1 MGGTRAQKEGN
12 GLLSGDGPM
21 PARALPATCLLV
33 AWNEGMQVTGIAER
47 VGTGLARHGSGP
59 GELPLA
65 NPAPCPQGGHMS
77 QKESHGKTVAHVGVR
92 RRKFSIPA
100 CGTRAVSMRV
110 TCRMALFAQL
120 RAVRVSG
127 DLGKVLGDGGDS
139 GRRRPLGTLDG
150 PASVSD
156 QASFCTRSAACL
168 PRA

>member
-21 PARALPATCLLV
+21 PARALPMPNRALPMPARALPVTRLLA

-47 VGTGLARHGSGP
+47 VGAGLARHDSGP

-77 QKESHGKTVAHVGVR
+77 QKESHGKTLAHVGVR

-100 CGTRAVSMRV
+100 CGTRAVSMRA
-110 TCRMALFAQL
+110 TCRMASFAQL
-120 RAVRVSG
+120 RTVRVSE
-127 DLGKVLGDGGDS
+127 DLGKMLGDGGDS
-139 GRRRPLGTLDG
+139 GCRWPLVAL
-150 PASVSD
+150 SD
-156 QASFCTRSAACL
+156 
-168 PRA
+168 PRARQ

>member
-12 GLLSGDGPM
+12 GLLSGDGPMPARALPM

-77 QKESHGKTVAHVGVR
+77 QKESHGKTVAHVGAL

-110 TCRMALFAQL
+110 TCRMASFAQL
-120 RAVRVSG
+120 RTVRVSE
-127 DLGKVLGDGGDS
+127 DLGKMLGDGSDS
-139 GRRRPLGTLDG
+139 GRRRPLGTLG
-150 PASVSD
+150 G
-156 QASFCTRSAACL
+156 
-168 PRA
+168 PRARQ

>member
-21 PARALPATCLLV
+21 PARTLPMSGRALPVTCLLV
-33 AWNEGMQVTGIAER
+33 VWNEGMQVTGIAER
-47 VGTGLARHGSGP
+47 VSAGLARHGSGP

-92 RRKFSIPA
+92 RQKFSIPA

-110 TCRMALFAQL
+110 TCRMASFAQL
-120 RAVRVSG
+120 RAVRVSE
-127 DLGKVLGDGGDS
+127 DLGKVLGDGGDL
-139 GRRRPLGTLDG
+139 GRRWPLGTLG
-150 PASVSD
+150 G
-156 QASFCTRSAACL
+156 
-168 PRA
+168 PRARQ

>member
-21 PARALPATCLLV
+21 PDRALPMSARTLPVTRLLV

-47 VGTGLARHGSGP
+47 VGAGLARHGSGP

-65 NPAPCPQGGHMS
+65 NPALCPQGGHMS
-77 QKESHGKTVAHVGVR
+77 QKESHGKTVAHVGAL

-110 TCRMALFAQL
+110 TCRMASFAQL
-120 RAVRVSG
+120 RTVRVSE
-127 DLGKVLGDGGDS
+127 DLGKMLGDGGDS
-139 GRRRPLGTLDG
+139 GRRRPLGTLG
-150 PASVSD
+150 G
-156 QASFCTRSAACL
+156 
-168 PRA
+168 PRARQ

>member
-21 PARALPATCLLV
+21 PARALPMSARALPATCLLV

-77 QKESHGKTVAHVGVR
+77 QKESHGKTVAHVGAL

-110 TCRMALFAQL
+110 TCRMASFAQL
-120 RAVRVSG
+120 RTVRVSE
-127 DLGKVLGDGGDS
+127 DLGKMLGDGGDS
-139 GRRRPLGTLDG
+139 GRRRPLGTLG
-150 PASVSD
+150 G
-156 QASFCTRSAACL
+156 
-168 PRA
+168 PRARQ

>member
-21 PARALPATCLLV
+21 PARTLSVLGRTLPATRLLV
-33 AWNEGMQVTGIAER
+33 IWNEGMQVTGIAER
-47 VGTGLARHGSGP
+47 VGAGLARHDSGP

-100 CGTRAVSMRV
+100 CGTRAVSMRA
-110 TCRMALFAQL
+110 TCRMASFAQL
-120 RAVRVSG
+120 RTVRVSE
-127 DLGKVLGDGGDS
+127 DLRKMLGDGSGS
-139 GRRRPLGTLDG
+139 GRRWPLGTLGG
-150 PASVSD
+150 PRVR
-156 QASFCTRSAACL
+156 Q
-168 PRA
+168 

>member
-21 PARALPATCLLV
+21 PARALPMPARALPATRLLV

-47 VGTGLARHGSGP
+47 VGTGLARHDSGP
-59 GELPLA
+59 GELSLA

-92 RRKFSIPA
+92 RQKFSIPA

-110 TCRMALFAQL
+110 TCRMASFAQL

-127 DLGKVLGDGGDS
+127 DLGKVLSDGGDS
-139 GRRRPLGTLDG
+139 GRRRPLGTLG
-150 PASVSD
+150 G
-156 QASFCTRSAACL
+156 
-168 PRA
+168 PRARQ